1 MMPPAGRLRL
11 YSGLREAKG
20 RVGLDSVGICTGPAI
35 LVRARAE
42 LVRAIDES
50 KPAAGAGRPAETG
63 EEMAARVAPEGIVE
77 VCLCVYVS
85 LRAFSISVR
94 RVPTPPA
101 TRGHKVDSR
110 TGHASLL
117 RTLPSPPRNRKG
129 PQGHIHTRSIRGTRR
144 PSASLPCR
152 LSPAGARVRA
162 GSRSFL
168 GANVEDRFVLE
179 DLGRPTQRGLA
190 ARARARARARLRRVD
205 NDDS

>member
-77 VCLCVYVS
+77 VCLCVC
-85 LRAFSISVR
+85 
-94 RVPTPPA
+94 P
-101 TRGHKVDSR
+101 
-110 TGHASLL
+110 
-117 RTLPSPPRNRKG
+117 
-129 PQGHIHTRSIRGTRR
+129 
-144 PSASLPCR
+144 
-152 LSPAGARVRA
+152 
-162 GSRSFL
+162 
-168 GANVEDRFVLE
+168 
-179 DLGRPTQRGLA
+179 
-190 ARARARARARLRRVD
+190 
-205 NDDS
+205 